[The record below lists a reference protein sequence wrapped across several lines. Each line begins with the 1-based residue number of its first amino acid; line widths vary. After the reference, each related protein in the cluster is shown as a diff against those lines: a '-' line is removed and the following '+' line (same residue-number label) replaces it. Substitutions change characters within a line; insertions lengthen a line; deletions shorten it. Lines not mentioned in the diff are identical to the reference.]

1 MGKLGDQ
8 NAGRKMPNSRRI
20 GQRVLIGYAIPSRFP
35 ILEARYK
42 G

>member
-8 NAGRKMPNSRRI
+8 NAARKMPNSRWI
-20 GQRVLIGYAIPSRFP
+20 GQRVLIGYVIPSRFRT
-35 ILEARYK
+35 LEARHK